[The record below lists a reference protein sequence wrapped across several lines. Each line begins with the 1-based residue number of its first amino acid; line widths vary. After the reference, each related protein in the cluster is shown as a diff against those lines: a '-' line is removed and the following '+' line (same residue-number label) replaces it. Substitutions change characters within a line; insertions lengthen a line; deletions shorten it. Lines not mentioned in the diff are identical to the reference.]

1 MRQSALSQFPISNF
15 QFQRV
20 MSVEILGKTN
30 FDFIGKRHIAYAVSA
45 VLLLLGIVAL
55 VQISRGAANMGI
67 DFAGGT
73 SIQVKFA
80 QPVDLGA
87 VREAL
92 SKNGIKDSEPQQF
105 ADGRSVMIRLKRGT
119 GEGAGTADQ
128 VQAALRK
135 ELAANPL
142 TVEAS
147 TEVGPA
153 IGKELQQKALLAIAV
168 SLAGIVVYIAWRFE
182 FRFGV
187 AATIATFH
195 DVLAVLGV
203 VFLLNKEITL
213 LIVTAL
219 LTVAGYSLTDTV
231 VVYDRIR
238 ENLRARRKEQL
249 GDIMNASINQVL
261 SRTAMT
267 SLTTFLA
274 ALALFLLGGEVL
286 HDFAFALLIGILVG
300 TYSSWFVASPIIY
313 EWRIRVEAV
322 RRARR

>member
-1 MRQSALSQFPISNF
+1 
-15 QFQRV
+15 

-30 FDFIGKRHIAYAVSA
+30 IDFIGKRHIAYAVSA

>member
-1 MRQSALSQFPISNF
+1 M
-15 QFQRV
+15 
-20 MSVEILGKTN
+20 EILGKTSI
-30 FDFIGKRHIAYAVSA
+30 DFIGKRYVAYAVSA
-45 VLLLLGIVAL
+45 VLILLGIVAL
-55 VQISRGAANMGI
+55 IQIARGAANMGI

-73 SIQVKFA
+73 SIQVKFER
-80 QPVDLGA
+80 PVDLGA

-105 ADGRSVMIRLKRGT
+105 ADGRTIMVRLKRGA
-119 GEGAGTADQ
+119 GEVAGTADL
-128 VQAALRK
+128 VQNALRK
-135 ELAANPL
+135 EFGDNPL

-153 IGKELQQKALLAIAV
+153 IGRELQQKALLAAGI
-168 SLAGIVVYIAWRFE
+168 SLAGIIIYIAWRFE

-195 DVLAVLGV
+195 DVLAVLGI
-203 VFLLNKEITL
+203 VFILNKEITL

-219 LTVAGYSLTDTV
+219 LTIAGYSLTDTV
-231 VVYDRIR
+231 VIYDRIR

-261 SRTAMT
+261 ARTAMT
-267 SLTTFLA
+267 SITTLLA
-274 ALALFLLGGEVL
+274 TLALFLVGGEVL
-286 HDFAFALLIGILVG
+286 HDFAFALLIGIVVG
-300 TYSSWFVASPIIY
+300 SYSSWFVASPIIY
-313 EWRIRVEAV
+313 EWRTRAEAA